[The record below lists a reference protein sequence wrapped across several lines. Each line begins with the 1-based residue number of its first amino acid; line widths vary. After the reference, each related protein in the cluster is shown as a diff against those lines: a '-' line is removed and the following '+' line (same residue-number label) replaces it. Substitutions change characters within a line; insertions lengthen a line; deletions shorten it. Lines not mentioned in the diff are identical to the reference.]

1 MQEHDPR
8 GMGGITDS
16 LKREQGKTGK
26 TRKTKVK
33 VEVEMS
39 QRAKGTSGVK
49 DKRVGRDGGGDGG
62 PGISRS
68 ADSEILGKRGG
79 DNGPMDAQMDP
90 EVGPCMTMYGRI
102 HKIPPGEA

>member
-1 MQEHDPR
+1 
-8 GMGGITDS
+8 
-16 LKREQGKTGK
+16 
-26 TRKTKVK
+26 
-33 VEVEMS
+33 MS

-79 DNGPMDAQMDP
+79 PGMDP
-90 EVGPCMTMYGRI
+90 EVGPCMVAFRENTTRGV
-102 HKIPPGEA
+102 KLPCG